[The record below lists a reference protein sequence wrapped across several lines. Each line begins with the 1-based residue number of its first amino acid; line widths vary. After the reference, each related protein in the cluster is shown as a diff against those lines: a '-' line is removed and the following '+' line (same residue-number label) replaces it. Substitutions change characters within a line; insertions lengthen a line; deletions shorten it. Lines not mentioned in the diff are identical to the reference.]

1 LGGIDVELNELNL
14 QELLGK
20 DSDSFPIPVKIAQN
34 GCSVVV
40 SALMDT
46 GANGF
51 AFIDTNLATLICQ
64 RFGIQATLL
73 GAECAVKGYNGQ
85 AQQPITHADY

>member
-20 DSDSFPIPVKIAQN
+20 DSDSFTIPVKIVQN
-34 GCSVVV
+34 GCSVAV
-40 SALMDT
+40 SALMDI

-51 AFIDTNLATLICQ
+51 AFIDTNLVTLIC
-64 RFGIQATLL
+64 
-73 GAECAVKGYNGQ
+73 
-85 AQQPITHADY
+85 